1 MQEQHKIAAVRN
13 LSFSLQ
19 RGETLA
25 IVGESGSGKSVTALA
40 LMRLLEQA
48 GGLVQCDKMLLQ
60 RRSREVIELSEQSAA
75 QMRHVRG
82 ADMAMIFQEP
92 MTSLNPVFTVGEQIA
107 ESIRLHQNA
116 SREEAMVEAKR
127 MLDQVRI
134 PEAQTILSRYPHQ
147 LSGGMRQRVM
157 IAMALSCRP
166 AVLIA
171 DEPTTALDVTIQAQ
185 ILQLIKVLQKE
196 MSMGVIFITHDMG
209 VVAEI
214 ADRVLVMYQGEA
226 VETGSVEQIFHA
238 PQHPYTRA
246 LLAAVPQLG
255 AMKGLDYPRRFPLIS
270 LGHPAKQEPPIE
282 QKTVVDGEP
291 VLRVRNLV
299 TRFPLRSGLL
309 NRVTREV
316 HAVEK
321 VSFDLWPGETLS
333 LVGES
338 GSGKST
344 TGRALLRL
352 VESQGGEI
360 IFNGQRIDTLSPG
373 KLQALRRDIQFIF
386 QDPYASL
393 DPRQTIGD
401 SILEPLRVHGLLPGK
416 EAAAR
421 VAWLLER
428 VGLLPEHAWRYPH
441 EFSGGQRQRI
451 CIARALALNP
461 KVIIADEAVSALD
474 VSIRG
479 QIINLLLDLQR
490 DFGIAYLFIS
500 HDMAVVERISHRV
513 AVMYLGQ
520 IVEIGPRRAVFENPQ
535 HPYTRKLL
543 AAVPVAEPSRQR
555 PQRVLLSDDL
565 PSNIHLR
572 GEEVAAVSLQC
583 VGPGHYV
590 AHNHNQNTHSCVDN
604 IQAENKMARA
614 VHRSGLVA
622 LGIAT
627 ALMASCAFAAKE
639 VVVAVGSNFTTL
651 DPYDANDTLSQAVA
665 KSFYQGLF
673 GLDKEMKLKNVLAE
687 SYTVSDDGLTYT
699 VKLREG
705 IKFQDGTDF
714 NAAAVK
720 ANLDRASD
728 PANHLKRYNL
738 YKNIAKTEAID
749 PTTVKI
755 TLKQPFSAFINILA
769 HPATAMISP
778 AALEKYGKEIG
789 FHPVGTGPY
798 ELDTWNQTDFVKV
811 KKFAGYWQPGLPK
824 LDSITWRPVADN
836 NTRAAMLQTGEAQFA
851 FPIPYEQAAL
861 LEKNKNIELMASP
874 SIMQRYISMNVT
886 QKPFDNPKVREALNY
901 AINRPA
907 LVKVAF
913 AGYATP
919 ATGVVPPSIAYA
931 QSYKPWPYDPVKARE
946 LLKEAGYPNGFS
958 TTLWSSHNHSTAQK
972 VLQFTQ
978 QQLAQVGIK
987 AQVTAMDAG
996 QRAAEVEGKGQKE
1009 SGVRMFYTGWSAS
1022 TGEAD
1027 WALSPLFA
1035 SQNWP
1040 PTLFNTAFYSNKQ
1053 VDDFLAQALK
1063 TNDPAEKTRLYKAAQ
1078 DIIWQESPWI
1088 PLVVEKLVSAHSKNL
1103 TGFWIMPD
1111 TGFSFEDADLQ

>member
-1 MQEQHKIAAVRN
+1 
-13 LSFSLQ
+13 
-19 RGETLA
+19 
-25 IVGESGSGKSVTALA
+25 
-40 LMRLLEQA
+40 
-48 GGLVQCDKMLLQ
+48 
-60 RRSREVIELSEQSAA
+60 
-75 QMRHVRG
+75 
-82 ADMAMIFQEP
+82 
-92 MTSLNPVFTVGEQIA
+92 
-107 ESIRLHQNA
+107 
-116 SREEAMVEAKR
+116 
-127 MLDQVRI
+127 
-134 PEAQTILSRYPHQ
+134 
-147 LSGGMRQRVM
+147 
-157 IAMALSCRP
+157 
-166 AVLIA
+166 
-171 DEPTTALDVTIQAQ
+171 
-185 ILQLIKVLQKE
+185 
-196 MSMGVIFITHDMG
+196 
-209 VVAEI
+209 
-214 ADRVLVMYQGEA
+214 
-226 VETGSVEQIFHA
+226 
-238 PQHPYTRA
+238 
-246 LLAAVPQLG
+246 
-255 AMKGLDYPRRFPLIS
+255 
-270 LGHPAKQEPPIE
+270 
-282 QKTVVDGEP
+282 
-291 VLRVRNLV
+291 
-299 TRFPLRSGLL
+299 
-309 NRVTREV
+309 
-316 HAVEK
+316 
-321 VSFDLWPGETLS
+321 
-333 LVGES
+333 
-338 GSGKST
+338 
-344 TGRALLRL
+344 
-352 VESQGGEI
+352 
-360 IFNGQRIDTLSPG
+360 
-373 KLQALRRDIQFIF
+373 
-386 QDPYASL
+386 
-393 DPRQTIGD
+393 
-401 SILEPLRVHGLLPGK
+401 
-416 EAAAR
+416 
-421 VAWLLER
+421 
-428 VGLLPEHAWRYPH
+428 
-441 EFSGGQRQRI
+441 
-451 CIARALALNP
+451 
-461 KVIIADEAVSALD
+461 
-474 VSIRG
+474 
-479 QIINLLLDLQR
+479 
-490 DFGIAYLFIS
+490 
-500 HDMAVVERISHRV
+500 
-513 AVMYLGQ
+513 
-520 IVEIGPRRAVFENPQ
+520 
-535 HPYTRKLL
+535 
-543 AAVPVAEPSRQR
+543 
-555 PQRVLLSDDL
+555 
-565 PSNIHLR
+565 
-572 GEEVAAVSLQC
+572 
-583 VGPGHYV
+583 
-590 AHNHNQNTHSCVDN
+590 
-604 IQAENKMARA
+604 MARA

-627 ALMASCAFAAKE
+627 ALMASCAFAAKD

-687 SYTVSDDGLTYT
+687 SYTVSDDGITYT

-851 FPIPYEQAAL
+851 FPIPYEQATL

-1040 PTLFNTAFYSNKQ
+1040 PTLFIVS
-1053 VDDFLAQALK
+1053 VLVFLFVHMLPG
-1063 TNDPAEKTRLYKAAQ
+1063 DPARLIAGPEADAQVIELVRQQLGLDQPLYHQFWHYISNAVQGDFGLSMVSRRPVADEIASRFMPTLWLTITSMVWAVIFGMAAGIIAAVWRNRWPDRLSMTIAVSGISFPAFALGMLLIQVFSVELGWLPTVGADSWQHYILPSLTLGAAVAAVMARFTRASFVDVLSEDYMRTARAKGVSETWVVLKHGLRNAM
-1078 DIIWQESPWI
+1078 I
-1088 PLVVEKLVSAHSKNL
+1088 PVVTMMGLQFGFLLGGSIVVEKVFNWPGLGRLLVDSVEMRDYPVIQAEILLFSLEFILINL
-1103 TGFWIMPD
+1103 VVDVLYAAINP
-1111 TGFSFEDADLQ
+1111 AIRYK